1 MSNFFADPGYSSV
14 ILSSILNG
22 NVNTFQKTI
31 TIVDASN
38 FPTKGTIQIGSE
50 VIKYNG
56 VDNNTLENCYRA
68 SPVIHNTGATVYL
81 VARTPEAPINSS
93 SINSGW
99 YKERGT
105 NSKTLRVANSNL
117 MMPGSI
123 RFNENTETFQG
134 FNGSEWVTF
143 NAIQGPQ
150 GDPGMNASQI
160 FSFINLPQGYT
171 GGPNQRGEVYSSS
184 GTTNV
189 FLRSIQS
196 GIVNINAGL
205 TALSLNIENDTN
217 YIKLTSQPQ
226 PYVWD
231 FTTNNS
237 ISYLKSLVTDTKFKA
252 FGKVGRW
259 IVKAGQTIKAGSAV
273 RLTVSSNQIV
283 IESYTYTNLTDFNYS
298 YNQNG
303 LGFLGIALENKTG
316 GESCEVCTEGIT
328 TAINSESNDI
338 SISSIEA
345 VKPGQY
351 AFVNRNGKVFT
362 PQNLTTMSPFIAPI
376 AGYWLED
383 TIITYYASGPVVNAN
398 LGLFYVN
405 VNIKLK

>member
-14 ILSSILNG
+14 ILSSQLNDD
-22 NVNTFQKTI
+22 VNTSQKTI
-31 TIVDASN
+31 TIDDASN

-56 VDNNTLENCYRA
+56 VDNNILENCYRA

-81 VARTPEAPINSS
+81 LARTPEAPISGS

-123 RFNENTETFQG
+123 RFNENTDTFQG

-150 GDPGMNASQI
+150 GEPGLNASQL
-160 FSFINLPQGYT
+160 FTFINLPESYT
-171 GGPNQRGEVYSSS
+171 GGPDERGEVYSSS

-189 FLRSIQS
+189 FLRSLQS
-196 GIVNINAGL
+196 GIVDINVGL
-205 TALSLNIENDTN
+205 TALALSIENDSD
-217 YIKLTSQPQ
+217 YIKLTPQPQ
-226 PYVWD
+226 PYDWD

-237 ISYLKSLVTDTKFKA
+237 ISYLKSLVSDTKFKA

-259 IVKAGQTIKAGSAV
+259 IVKTGQTIKAGSAV
-273 RLTVSSNQIV
+273 RLSLDVSLTQMV
-283 IESYTYTNLTDFNYS
+283 IESYTYSSLSDFNLS
-298 YNQNG
+298 SNQEG

-316 GESCEVCTEGIT
+316 GQSCEVCTEGIT
-328 TAINSESNDI
+328 TAIMGDNVIIQSRSAI
-338 SISSIEA
+338 G
-345 VKPGQY
+345 PGQY
-351 AFVNRNGKVFT
+351 AFVNTNGTVFT
-362 PQNLTTMSPFIAPI
+362 PNNLTSMSSLIAPI
-376 AGYWLED
+376 AGYWLEKKS
-383 TIITYYASGPVVNAN
+383 ITYYKTGTVVDAN
-398 LGLFYVN
+398 LGLFYVRC
-405 VNIKLK
+405 KY

>member
-14 ILSSILNG
+14 LSSTLNG
-22 NVNTFQKTI
+22 NVNTSQQTI
-31 TIVDASN
+31 TIVNASN
-38 FPTKGTIQIGSE
+38 FPSKGTIQIGAE

-68 SPVIHNTGATVYL
+68 SPVSHNTGAIVYL
-81 VARTPEAPINSS
+81 LARTPEAPISGS

-99 YKERGT
+99 YKERGS

-123 RFNENTETFQG
+123 RFNENTDTFQG
-134 FNGSEWVTF
+134 FNGTEWVTF
-143 NAIQGPQ
+143 NAIQGPA
-150 GDPGMNASQI
+150 GDPGMNASQL
-160 FSFINLPQGYT
+160 FSFINLPSGYT
-171 GGPNQRGEVYSSS
+171 GGPNERGEIYSSS

-196 GIVNINAGL
+196 GIVDINAGM
-205 TALSLNIENDTN
+205 TALALSIENDLD
-217 YIKLTSQPQ
+217 YLKLTPQPQ

-259 IVKAGQTIKAGSAV
+259 IVKTGQTIKAGSVV
-273 RLTVSSNQIV
+273 RLSLDVSLSFMV
-283 IESYTYTNLTDFNYS
+283 IESYTYTSLVDFNS
-298 YNQNG
+298 TDKQEG

-316 GESCEVCTEGIT
+316 GQSCEVCTEGIT
-328 TAINSESNDI
+328 TAIMGDNVE
-338 SISSIEA
+338 ISSREA
-345 VKPGQY
+345 IGPGQY
-351 AFVNRNGKVFT
+351 AFVNKNGTVFT
-362 PQNLTTMSPFIAPI
+362 PNNLTLMSSYIAPI
-376 AGYWLED
+376 AGYWLEKKS
-383 TIITYYASGPVVNAN
+383 ITYYNTGPVVNAN
-398 LGLFYVN
+398 LGLFYVRC
-405 VNIKLK
+405 KY

>member
-14 ILSSILNG
+14 ILSSQLNDD
-22 NVNTFQKTI
+22 VNTSQKTI
-31 TIVDASN
+31 TIDDASN

-56 VDNNTLENCYRA
+56 VDNNILENCYRA

-81 VARTPEAPINSS
+81 LARTPEAPISGS

-123 RFNENTETFQG
+123 RFNENTDTFQG

-150 GDPGMNASQI
+150 GEPGLNASQL
-160 FSFINLPQGYT
+160 FTFINLPEGYT
-171 GGPNQRGEVYSSS
+171 GGPDERGEVYSSS

-189 FLRSIQS
+189 FLRSLQS
-196 GIVNINAGL
+196 GIVDINAGL
-205 TALSLNIENDTN
+205 TALALSIENETD
-217 YIKLTSQPQ
+217 YIKLTPQPQ

-237 ISYLKSLVTDTKFKA
+237 ITYLKSLVSDTKFKA

-259 IVKAGQTIKAGSAV
+259 IVKTGQTIKAGSAV
-273 RLTVSSNQIV
+273 RLSLDVSLTQMV
-283 IESYTYTNLTDFNYS
+283 IESYTYSSLSDFNLS
-298 YNQNG
+298 SNQEG

-316 GESCEVCTEGIT
+316 GQSCEVCTEGIT
-328 TAINSESNDI
+328 TAIMGDNVIIQSRSAI
-338 SISSIEA
+338 G
-345 VKPGQY
+345 PGQY
-351 AFVNRNGKVFT
+351 AFVNTNGTVFT
-362 PQNLTTMSPFIAPI
+362 PNNLTSMSSLIAPI
-376 AGYWLED
+376 AGYWLEKKS
-383 TIITYYASGPVVNAN
+383 ITYYTTGTVVDAN
-398 LGLFYVN
+398 LGLFYVRC
-405 VNIKLK
+405 KY